1 MTSTNS
7 LSWDIHDKTTELI
20 DIIKTRFITSNGL
33 LARNYP
39 IKERTLFDNFD
50 DTFVIQAD
58 HSIQYRLCTQWSIWN
73 KDFMLKYLKPGMT
86 AWDFE
91 LQGFNDYMNDGYR
104 ILGLKGD
111 SAVVH
116 GDAMRSSKSG
126 DIDNF
131 NFNAIF
137 WDENG
142 KSEKEILESSTIS
155 DMKKEG
161 II

>member
-1 MTSTNS
+1 
-7 LSWDIHDKTTELI
+7 
-20 DIIKTRFITSNGL
+20 
-33 LARNYP
+33 
-39 IKERTLFDNFD
+39 
-50 DTFVIQAD
+50 
-58 HSIQYRLCTQWSIWN
+58 
-73 KDFMLKYLKPGMT
+73 MLKYLKPGMT

-126 DIDNF
+126 DTDNF